1 MQPETSSAADH
12 DLYDLI
18 ARLADNKYFLGRRYA
33 EWCSAAP
40 TLESG
45 VAAAAMAQ
53 DELGHA
59 RALYPLLRDL
69 APTGADL
76 ADLAQ
81 NDPDTRTRHVSLV
94 ALAEPFSGW
103 EDFVAANFL
112 IDTALTVI
120 FAAATASTFEPL
132 AARSRK
138 VLQEEH
144 VHALHGDGWVRR
156 LARRAAPLR
165 AAIERA
171 LLMPWDEVLCW
182 FGPAG
187 APGPLAQQ
195 RVLDA
200 APDVLRGRFL
210 ARIGPTVAEL
220 GLPLPLRR
228 GGKAGVWALTAELP
242 WARWDAETYRLT
254 PAEAAVPA
262 TAREQG

>member
-1 MQPETSSAADH
+1 MQPETSNAAV
-12 DLYDLI
+12 YDLI

-69 APTGADL
+69 APAGANPDE
-76 ADLAQ
+76 
-81 NDPDTRTRHVSLV
+81 NDPDTRTRHVNLA
-94 ALAEPFSGW
+94 ALDAPFTGW

-120 FAAATASTFEPL
+120 FEAATASAFEPL

-144 VHALHGDGWVRR
+144 IHTVHGDGWVRR
-156 LARRAAPLR
+156 LARGGAALR

-171 LLMPWDEVLCW
+171 LLAPWNEVLCW

-187 APGPLAQQ
+187 APGPLAEQ

-200 APDVLRGRFL
+200 TPDALRGRFL
-210 ARIGPTVAEL
+210 AHIGPTVAVL

-242 WARWDAETYRLT
+242 WARWDAGTYRL
-254 PAEAAVPA
+254 AAAGASVPA
-262 TAREQG
+262 AAKGQA